1 LSTRYIA
8 SPFDTTEPAAGS
20 HVTRPTLAATLA
32 APVDGDEVD
41 CDEVDGDEVD
51 GDEPPSDTVGAL

>member
-32 APVDGDEVD
+32 APVDDAELED
-41 CDEVDGDEVD
+41 DEVD